1 MVDTCIVIPVYNEE
15 QAISCVL
22 DNLSTGKYMIVV
34 VDDGSTDNT
43 YKIAQAYN
51 VHLLHHLYNLG
62 QGAALMSGIRYG
74 LTYPEV
80 KYIVTFDSDGQHQ
93 TSDIPKLVDELIK
106 EKCDVVL
113 GSRFM
118 IGATADNISV
128 LRKITLKFALFF
140 TRLTTGLK
148 ITDTHNGF
156 RAFTAN
162 AAAKIKI
169 TQNRMAHASE
179 ILQQISKLKLMYC
192 EVPVNVLYT
201 QYSKTKGQKL
211 LSGLDIILDIIRG
224 RF

>member
-51 VHLLHHLYNLG
+51 VHLLHHLCNLG

-118 IGATADNISV
+118 IGATADNISI